1 MFLHRALEDQGYQ
14 AAPEMKALAQQVKP
28 YIMDQKPIPQEL
40 GAKLAQTIPQAY
52 KGMTPAEYKSYVKKF
67 KTIYGDNVKRTK

>member
-40 GAKLAQTIPQAY
+40 HD
-52 KGMTPAEYKSYVKKF
+52 EF
-67 KTIYGDNVKRTK
+67 KTIYGDKVKRTK

>member
-1 MFLHRALEDQGYQ
+1 MIYFLHRALEDQGYQ

-40 GAKLAQTIPQAY
+40 HD
-52 KGMTPAEYKSYVKKF
+52 EF
-67 KTIYGDNVKRTK
+67 KTIYDDKVKRTK